1 MNDSDMQEGWE
12 RVFDDRLAMAVLL
25 MFVYAGIQLAA
36 GLLLMVFA
44 GIRGWDETQF
54 YAATTLP
61 MLTAQALCLFLVWR
75 NLRAEGGVSPDAI
88 GIRRSAIKS
97 LVAIVLVFSLAG
109 LMLGL
114 ESLYEDFMGTSGQ
127 VAIKQWIEATAAA
140 GIIAQGAA
148 IIGVVAGAPI
158 VEEFIFRGYLQSA
171 LMDRVPAIVAV
182 GCSAF
187 VFAAFHMDIEAFP
200 LLFFGGLLLG
210 LLYQVTRSLWP
221 PLALHML
228 INLQGLAEFF

>member
-1 MNDSDMQEGWE
+1 MNSSDTQEGWE

-25 MFVYAGIQLAA
+25 MFVYAGIQLAS
-36 GLLLMVFA
+36 GLFMTVFA
-44 GIRGWDETQF
+44 GIRGWDEPQF

-61 MLTAQALCLFLVWR
+61 MLATQAVCLFLGWR
-75 NLRAEGGVSPDAI
+75 NLHAEGGVSPETI
-88 GIRRSAIKS
+88 GIRRSAIKPIGAV
-97 LVAIVLVFSLAG
+97 LLVFSFAG

-114 ESLYEDFMGTSGQ
+114 ESLYEGVVGNSGQ
-127 VAIKQWIEATAAA
+127 AAIKQWIEATAAA

-148 IIGVVAGAPI
+148 IVAVLAGAPI

-171 LMDRVPAIVAV
+171 LMDRVPAFVAV
-182 GCSAF
+182 GSSAF

-200 LLFFGGLLLG
+200 LLFVGGLLLG

-228 INLQGLAEFF
+228 VNLQGLAEFF